1 MVTFAACG
9 HTTNRT
15 SRTAEE
21 AGTSA
26 GTSAGTLGIITYI
39 SHDPPELCAAFMSY
53 YIGTQRIKP
62 SDVFVIEVDA
72 IPEDAIRSCYERA
85 KLPAANIHRPKPN
98 RAHQWN
104 EGYRI
109 EMFHRF
115 ERLLLRRLRYTHV
128 LIVDLD
134 EFVLPSPQYGGQIY
148 DYLQQSPYAQRGI
161 VAPTSYIVMH
171 APSLGERDALEW
183 ATPGAALLAD
193 RRVWVRNCGGSKPVL
208 LKHDPVK
215 YTFSTHRV
223 AQLPWYDPFQCL
235 TNPRMAVR
243 DCIDP
248 ALLSVHLKCVDS
260 TLFKAAPLAL
270 RKAWENDKHQ
280 APYVTRFFNGT
291 YCGKAD
297 RWARYAVGAECR
309 RGLRADQRP
318 LPARCSR
325 AFDATA
331 QQRDVWARPGVPEF
345 FRFTKQG
352 HIELIPEWVRR
363 GLVVR

>member
-15 SRTAEE
+15 SQE
-21 AGTSA
+21 A

-148 DYLQQSPYAQRGI
+148 DYLQQSPYAQRGL

-270 RKAWENDKHQ
+270 PAPAPTAGSNEPPREIVLTTSPTAPKTHWHQTMIHFGADALAQGEAMETDEKAAAAGQ
-280 APYVTRFFNGT
+280 A
-291 YCGKAD
+291 
-297 RWARYAVGAECR
+297 
-309 RGLRADQRP
+309 
-318 LPARCSR
+318 
-325 AFDATA
+325 AFDCT
-331 QQRDVWARPGVPEF
+331 V
-345 FRFTKQG
+345 
-352 HIELIPEWVRR
+352 ELKVDPAAPRSYRISVNC
-363 GLVVR
+363 